1 MRFDLD
7 ALPQF
12 DTAAPEPTADGK
24 PLQLPVADIDEDPLQ
39 PRQEFE
45 AEALQELAAS
55 IAQRGLLQAI
65 SVRQHPDQAHRWLLN
80 FGARRLRAFRA
91 LGLTHI
97 PATVNELSTS
107 YDQVIENEQREG
119 LKPLELALFVQQRM
133 SLGES
138 QADIARQLGKSAPY
152 VTYATA
158 LIDAPDWLM
167 KLYREGRCRGMR
179 ELHQLRQLHKL
190 HPDPLQD
197 FVAGG
202 GHITRDV
209 VAALKTSLSQ
219 AGSVATSSRSVEPGH
234 AKDQATAQTTS
245 ALLRLK
251 ERPLKTP
258 ARDESK
264 APVMSAKPATNPLTL
279 LAELDGETVEIIV
292 DEAPIEV
299 GKIFVRKTGVEL
311 RLTVDT
317 ASLRLLRIVGR
328 DIHSSR

>member
-12 DTAAPEPTADGK
+12 DTAAPEATADGK

-45 AEALQELAAS
+45 AEALHELAAS

-97 PATVNELSTS
+97 AATVNELATS
-107 YDQVIENEQREG
+107 YDQVTENEQREG
-119 LKPLELALFVQQRM
+119 LKPLELALFVQKRM

-179 ELHQLRQLHKL
+179 ELQQLRQLHKL
-190 HPDPLQD
+190 HPDPVRDL
-197 FVAGG
+197 VAGG

-209 VAALKTSLSQ
+209 VAALTTALK
-219 AGSVATSSRSVEPGH
+219 AVGSNATSSKTIVPVL
-234 AKDQATAQTTS
+234 ADNQAAAQMTLAS
-245 ALLRLK
+245 PRLT
-251 ERPLKTP
+251 ERPPKTP
-258 ARDESK
+258 ARTESK
-264 APVMSAKPATNPLTL
+264 APVTSVKPATNPLTL
-279 LAELDGETVEIIV
+279 LAELNGETVEVIV
-292 DEAPIEV
+292 DEAPVEV
-299 GKIFVRKTGVEL
+299 GKIFVRKTGAES
-311 RLTVDT
+311 RLTIDA

-328 DIHSSR
+328 DIDSSH

>member
-12 DTAAPEPTADGK
+12 DTAATAEGK

-97 PATVNELSTS
+97 AATVNELATS

-119 LKPLELALFVQQRM
+119 LNPLELALFVQQRM

-167 KLYREGRCRGMR
+167 KLYRDGRCRGMR

-190 HPDPLQD
+190 HPDPVRDL
-197 FVAGG
+197 VADG

-209 VAALKTSLSQ
+209 VSALTTALNAVGSSATPVKTIAPGSAEDQAAAQ
-219 AGSVATSSRSVEPGH
+219 TSSASPSR
-234 AKDQATAQTTS
+234 T
-245 ALLRLK
+245 
-251 ERPLKTP
+251 ERPLKPP

-264 APVMSAKPATNPLTL
+264 SPVTSAKPATNPLML
-279 LAELDGETVEIIV
+279 FAELNGETVEVIV
-292 DEAPIEV
+292 DEAPDKI
-299 GKIFVRKTGVEL
+299 GMIFVRATGTEH
-311 RLTVDT
+311 RLTVDA
-317 ASLRLLRIVGR
+317 ASLRMLRIVGR
-328 DIHSSR
+328 DAASLR

>member
-12 DTAAPEPTADGK
+12 DTAAPEATADGK

-45 AEALQELAAS
+45 AQALQELAAS

-65 SVRQHPDQAHRWLLN
+65 SVRQHPDQAHRWMLN

-97 PATVNELSTS
+97 AATVNELATS

-119 LKPLELALFVQQRM
+119 LKPLELALFVQKRM

-138 QADIARQLGKSAPY
+138 QADIARQLGKSPPY

-167 KLYREGRCRGMR
+167 QLYREGRCRGMR
-179 ELHQLRQLHKL
+179 ELHQLRQLSML
-190 HPDPLQD
+190 HPDPVRDL
-197 FVAGG
+197 VAGG

-209 VAALKTSLSQ
+209 VSALKTALNHAVSNSTSLRSVAPERIAEQ
-219 AGSVATSSRSVEPGH
+219 ASAPAGSVSPSRTE
-234 AKDQATAQTTS
+234 
-245 ALLRLK
+245 RL
-251 ERPLKTP
+251 LKTP

-264 APVMSAKPATNPLTL
+264 APVISVKPATNPLTL

-292 DEAPIEV
+292 DEAPDQI
-299 GKIFVRKTGVEL
+299 GMIFVRAIVTDRRV
-311 RLTVDT
+311 TVDA
-317 ASLRLLRIVGR
+317 ASLRLLQIVGR
-328 DIHSSR
+328 NADSSR

>member
-7 ALPQF
+7 ALQQF
-12 DTAAPEPTADGK
+12 DTAAPEATADGK
-24 PLQLPVADIDEDPLQ
+24 PLQLPVADIDEDSLQ

-45 AEALQELAAS
+45 AEALRELAES

-65 SVRQHPDQAHRWLLN
+65 SVRQHPNKAHRWMLN
-80 FGARRLRAFRA
+80 FGARRLRAFRT

-97 PATVNELSTS
+97 AATVNELATS

-119 LKPLELALFVQQRM
+119 LKPPELALFVQQRM

-179 ELHQLRQLHKL
+179 ELHQLRQLHRLK
-190 HPDPLQD
+190 PDRVWNL
-197 FVAGG
+197 VAGG
-202 GHITRDV
+202 GHITRDA
-209 VAALKTSLSQ
+209 VAALKTGLN
-219 AGSVATSSRSVEPGH
+219 AVGSNATSSNTIAPRH
-234 AKDQATAQTTS
+234 AENQADAQTSS
-245 ALLRLK
+245 ASTRRT

-258 ARDESK
+258 VCDASGT
-264 APVMSAKPATNPLTL
+264 PIQPAEHVKNPLTL
-279 LAELDGETVEIIV
+279 LAELDGETVEV
-292 DEAPIEV
+292 VVNVAPVEV
-299 GKIFVRKTGVEL
+299 GKIFVRKTGSEP

-317 ASLRLLRIVGR
+317 ASLRLLRIVSR
-328 DIHSSR
+328 DAYSLR